1 MGSNAGTCDFTAFVS
16 YRTLMRYDAGEV
28 TVRWLLILDIY
39 NIKMFLFKLWR
50 ARENKKPPGVLR
62 RSGSVVDDSS
72 ETLASDCHRL
82 IRRQDLRLRFP

>member
-39 NIKMFLFKLWR
+39 NIKMFLFKLW
-50 ARENKKPPGVLR
+50 ARGKTKTAGGAPAVWFCCR
-62 RSGSVVDDSS
+62 
-72 ETLASDCHRL
+72 
-82 IRRQDLRLRFP
+82 